1 MQFLRLLARVKS
13 AGATDSLRIL
23 DDEESAMR
31 ERSELG
37 ETARSVAPLPC
48 DVGAFAIDK

>member
-1 MQFLRLLARVKS
+1 MQFLRLQARVKS
-13 AGATDSLRIL
+13 AGVPDSLRIL
-23 DDEESAMR
+23 DDAEIAMR

-37 ETARSVAPLPC
+37 ETARSVAPKPC